1 MAQPAGAV
9 LLTMTATADIRS
21 LAGAPAQATSSRRHN
36 AAFWIV
42 GYTFAVTMAFS
53 ALPTPLYVLYQA
65 RDHFSTFMITVIFAA
80 YAAGVVASLFLA
92 GHLSDWVGR
101 RRMTLLAVAVN
112 IASGVLFLLWPAT
125 AGLIVAR
132 VVSGVSIGMLT
143 ATATAYLSELHA
155 AARPGTG
162 RGRSEI
168 VATAANLGGIGL
180 GPLLAGLLAQYAGH
194 ALVLPFL
201 VAEALMLAGAVAL
214 ALAPETAAVLRGGQ
228 RPAYRP
234 QRVSVPAA
242 DRPLF
247 LSAAAA
253 GGAVFALFGLFTSV
267 APTLLADLLHNRSHA
282 VAGVMAFAVFGAAA
296 LAQVVVGRAARRYQV
311 GAGLALVLAGLAMVT
326 GAVWLP
332 SFWLLLA
339 GGIVA
344 GAGAGAA
351 FRGLVA
357 TVISITPAEV
367 RGEGLAGLFLGSY
380 VGLAVPVVGLGVAT
394 LWVSMQVA
402 VLGLAV
408 GLAAVLLAV
417 ARRILA

>member
-1 MAQPAGAV
+1 MP
-9 LLTMTATADIRS
+9 
-21 LAGAPAQATSSRRHN
+21 SRRHN
-36 AAFWIV
+36 TAFWIV

-80 YAAGVVASLFLA
+80 YAVGVMASLFLA

-101 RRMTLLAVAVN
+101 RRMVLLSVLVN
-112 IASGVLFLLWPAT
+112 MASGALFLAWPAT
-125 AGLIVAR
+125 SGLIVAR
-132 VVSGVSIGMLT
+132 LVSGISIGMLT
-143 ATATAYLSELHA
+143 ATATAYISELHS
-155 AARPGTG
+155 AARPGAG
-162 RGRSEI
+162 RARSEL

-194 ALVLPFL
+194 PLVIPYL
-201 VAEALMLAGAVAL
+201 VSEALMLAGAVAL
-214 ALAPETAAVLRGGQ
+214 ALAPETAAVRRGAD
-228 RPAYRP
+228 RPAYRA
-234 QRVSVPAA
+234 QRISVPDAQ
-242 DRPLF
+242 RPRYF
-247 LSAAAA
+247 ATAVASA
-253 GGAVFALFGLFTSV
+253 AVFALFGLFTSV
-267 APTLLADLLHNRSHA
+267 APSLLADLLHNDSHA
-282 VAGVMAFAVFGAAA
+282 AAGAMAFAVFGAAA
-296 LAQVVVGRAARRYQV
+296 AAQIVFGRVSRSYQV
-311 GAGLALVLAGLAMVT
+311 GLGLAAVLAGLGLVT
-326 GAVWLP
+326 ASVWLP

-344 GAGAGAA
+344 GAGAGTA

-380 VGLAVPVVGLGVAT
+380 LGLAIPVVGLGVAT

-408 GLAAVLLAV
+408 VLAVVLLGVIKRVIA
-417 ARRILA
+417 

>member
-1 MAQPAGAV
+1 
-9 LLTMTATADIRS
+9 MTATTETRTGTP
-21 LAGAPAQATSSRRHN
+21 AGRPASRRHN

-80 YAAGVVASLFLA
+80 YAVGVVASLFLA
-92 GHLSDWVGR
+92 GHLSDWAGR
-101 RRMTLLAVAVN
+101 RRMILLAVATN
-112 IASGVLFLLWPAT
+112 MASGLLFLLWPAT

-132 VVSGVSIGMLT
+132 LVSGVSIGMLT
-143 ATATAYLSELHA
+143 ATATAYLSELQA
-155 AARPGTG
+155 AAQPGAGST
-162 RGRSEI
+162 RSEI

-194 ALVLPFL
+194 ALVLPYL
-201 VAEALMLAGAVAL
+201 VAEALMLAGALAL
-214 ALAPETAAVLRGGQ
+214 AAAPETANVLHGES

-234 QRVSVPAA
+234 QRVSVPEAH
-242 DRPLF
+242 RPRF
-247 LSAAAA
+247 LAAAVA

-267 APTLLADLLHNRSHA
+267 APSLLAGLLHNGSHA
-282 VAGVMAFAVFGAAA
+282 VAGAVAFAVFGAAA
-296 LAQVVVGRAARRYQV
+296 LAQVVFGRLPRHAQV
-311 GAGLALVLAGLAMVT
+311 GLGIAAVLAGLALVTAS
-326 GAVWLP
+326 VWLP

-344 GAGAGAA
+344 GAGAGTA

-357 TVISITPAEV
+357 SVIAITPAAA

-380 VGLAVPVVGLGVAT
+380 IGLAVPVVGLGVAT
-394 LWVSMQVA
+394 LWVSMQVS
-402 VLGLAV
+402 VLGLAIA
-408 GLAAVLLAV
+408 LTAALTAVTRRLLT
-417 ARRILA
+417 R

>member
-1 MAQPAGAV
+1 MTTITESRAGA
-9 LLTMTATADIRS
+9 LAPRALT
-21 LAGAPAQATSSRRHN
+21 PSRRHN

-80 YAAGVVASLFLA
+80 YAVGVVASLFLA

-101 RRMTLLAVAVN
+101 RRMVLLSVGVN
-112 IASGVLFLLWPAT
+112 MVSGVLFLTWPAT
-125 AGLIVAR
+125 SGLIVAR
-132 VVSGVSIGMLT
+132 VISGISIGMLT
-143 ATATAYLSELHA
+143 ATAYISELHS

-162 RGRSEI
+162 HGRSEL

-194 ALVLPFL
+194 ALVIPYL

-214 ALAPETAAVLRGGQ
+214 ALAPETAAVRRGED

-234 QRVSVPAA
+234 QRVSVPDAQ
-242 DRPLF
+242 RPRYF
-247 LSAAAA
+247 AVAVA
-253 GGAVFALFGLFTSV
+253 GAAVFALFGLFTSV
-267 APTLLADLLHNRSHA
+267 APSLLADLLHNDSHA
-282 VAGVMAFAVFGAAA
+282 AAGVIAFAVFGAAA
-296 LAQVVVGRAARRYQV
+296 LAQIVFGRISRGYQV
-311 GAGLALVLAGLAMVT
+311 GFGLAAMLAGLALVTAS
-326 GAVWLP
+326 VWLP
-332 SFWLLLA
+332 SFALLVA

-344 GAGAGAA
+344 GAGAGTA

-357 TVISITPAEV
+357 TVIAITPPAV

-380 VGLAVPVVGLGVAT
+380 LGLAVPVVGLGVAT

-402 VLGLAV
+402 VLGLA
-408 GLAAVLLAV
+408 AVLTVVVLGV
-417 ARRILA
+417 ARRVIA

>member
-1 MAQPAGAV
+1 MSASTDIRTG
-9 LLTMTATADIRS
+9 ATAPRQ
-21 LAGAPAQATSSRRHN
+21 PTSQLTTSRRHN

-42 GYTFAVTMAFS
+42 GYVFAVTMAFS
-53 ALPTPLYVLYQA
+53 ALPAPLYVLYQA

-92 GHLSDWVGR
+92 DWVGR
-101 RRMTLLAVAVN
+101 RRMVLIAVATN
-112 IASGVLFLLWPAT
+112 MASGILFLVWPAT

-132 VVSGVSIGMLT
+132 VISGVSIGMLT

-162 RGRSEI
+162 RTRSEI
-168 VATAANLGGIGL
+168 VSTAANLGGIGL
-180 GPLLAGLLAQYAGH
+180 GPLIAGLLAQYAGH
-194 ALVLPFL
+194 ALVIPYL
-201 VAEALMLAGAVAL
+201 VSEALMLAGAL
-214 ALAPETAAVLRGGQ
+214 ALIVAPETATVLRGEQ

-234 QRVSVPAA
+234 QRVSVPDA

-247 LSAAAA
+247 IATAAA

-267 APTLLADLLHNRSHA
+267 TPSLLADLLHNDSHA
-282 VAGVMAFAVFGAAA
+282 VAGAVAFAVFGASA
-296 LAQVVVGRAARRYQV
+296 LAQIVFGRVSRRSQV
-311 GAGLALVLAGLAMVT
+311 GIGLVAVLAGLALVTAS
-326 GAVWLP
+326 VWLP

-357 TVISITPAEV
+357 TVLSITPAEV

-380 VGLAVPVVGLGVAT
+380 VGLAVPVVGVGVAT

-408 GLAAVLLAV
+408 VLAAVLLAV

>member
-1 MAQPAGAV
+1 MSAITETRAGSVASRPA
-9 LLTMTATADIRS
+9 
-21 LAGAPAQATSSRRHN
+21 SRRHN

-42 GYTFAVTMAFS
+42 GYAFAVTMAFS

-80 YAAGVVASLFLA
+80 YAVGVAASLFLA
-92 GHLSDWVGR
+92 GHLSDWAGR
-101 RRMTLLAVAVN
+101 RRMVLLAVATN
-112 IASGVLFLLWPAT
+112 MASGLLFLLWPAT

-132 VVSGVSIGMLT
+132 LVSGVSIGMLT
-143 ATATAYLSELHA
+143 ATATAYLNELHA
-155 AARPGTG
+155 AARPGAGTT
-162 RGRSEI
+162 RSEI

-194 ALVLPFL
+194 ALVIPYL
-201 VAEALMLAGAVAL
+201 VSETLMLAGAVAL
-214 ALAPETAAVLRGGQ
+214 AVAPETATVLRGEQ

-234 QRVSVPAA
+234 QRVSVPPAH
-242 DRPLF
+242 RPRF
-247 LSAAAA
+247 LAAAVA

-267 APTLLADLLHNRSHA
+267 APSLLAGLLHNSSHA
-282 VAGVMAFAVFGAAA
+282 VAGVVSFAVFGAAA
-296 LAQVVVGRAARRYQV
+296 LAQVVFGRLPRHEQV
-311 GAGLALVLAGLAMVT
+311 GLGIAAVLAGLALVTVS
-326 GAVWLP
+326 VWLP

-344 GAGAGAA
+344 GAGAGTA

-357 TVISITPAEV
+357 TVIAITPASA

-380 VGLAVPVVGLGVAT
+380 IGLAIPVVGLGVAT
-394 LWVSMQVA
+394 LWVSMQVS

-408 GLAAVLLAV
+408 ALSAVILAV
-417 ARRILA
+417 ARHLLRQ

>member
-1 MAQPAGAV
+1 MTTITESRAGVVAPRAV
-9 LLTMTATADIRS
+9 TR
-21 LAGAPAQATSSRRHN
+21 SRRHN

-80 YAAGVVASLFLA
+80 YAVGVVASLFLA

-101 RRMTLLAVAVN
+101 RRMVLLSVLVN
-112 IASGVLFLLWPAT
+112 MASGVLFLAWPAT
-125 AGLIVAR
+125 TGLIVAR
-132 VVSGVSIGMLT
+132 VISGISIGMLT
-143 ATATAYLSELHA
+143 ATATAYISELHS

-162 RGRSEI
+162 HARSEL

-194 ALVLPFL
+194 PLVIPYL

-214 ALAPETAAVLRGGQ
+214 ALAPETAAVRRGAD

-234 QRVSVPAA
+234 QRVSVPDAQ
-242 DRPLF
+242 RPRYF
-247 LSAAAA
+247 ATAVAAA
-253 GGAVFALFGLFTSV
+253 AVFALFGLFTSV
-267 APTLLADLLHNRSHA
+267 APSLLADLLHNDSHA
-282 VAGVMAFAVFGAAA
+282 AAGAIAFAVFGAAA
-296 LAQVVVGRAARRYQV
+296 LAQIAFGRVSRNYQV
-311 GAGLALVLAGLAMVT
+311 GIGLAAVLAGLGLVT
-326 GAVWLP
+326 ASVWLP
-332 SFWLLLA
+332 SFALLLI

-344 GAGAGAA
+344 GAGAGTA

-380 VGLAVPVVGLGVAT
+380 LGLAIPVVGLGVAT

-402 VLGLAV
+402 VLGLA
-408 GLAAVLLAV
+408 AVLTVVLLGV
-417 ARRILA
+417 IRRVIA